1 MSVLKALLSFLN
13 LLNLVFNLSRDDKLR
28 REGARE
34 VRMKDL
40 ESAYERQGEAHEI
53 DLKVVR
59 GDLSLDDIE
68 RLRKYE
74 RDSV

>member
-1 MSVLKALLSFLN
+1 LKALQSFLQ
-13 LLNLVFNLSRDDKLR
+13 LLTLLFTFARDEKLR
-28 REGARE
+28 REGERR
-34 VRMKDL
+34 VRMEEL

-59 GDLSLDDIE
+59 GDLSPADIE

-74 RDSV
+74 RDHP